1 MITVSEKCPL
11 CNKIASIEIDEA
23 LIKEQKIFPVTV
35 VGNSVEMDPY
45 PHRHLFFID
54 KHLQGRGVSF
64 ALLNVPPIK
73 DYKFIYA
80 KKEGFR
86 KVHMIIID
94 TKEKVADCRLL
105 YSFSCKNIFSMLITK
120 YADIRMNTDKIPTK
134 EILTIALSSGE
145 ITTKK
150 TKKGSL
156 QIKMYISKEKLLG
169 LILLDDIK
177 IKDSNIFAIL
187 KNYTKSVK
195 DVSLDFIIDSIE
207 KGKQIPIAALKV
219 IFENP
224 TIKEIKFSKLEKFGD
239 ILNEDLEKSINK
251 LRNINVSGKDIIALS
266 KSINTDIGDLANLI
280 TLLKHYDL
288 VTFSE

>member
-23 LIKEQKIFPVTV
+23 LIREQKIFPVTV
-35 VGNSVEMDPY
+35 VGNSIEMNPY

-73 DYKFIYA
+73 DYKFIYS

-86 KVHMIIID
+86 KIHIIFID

-105 YSFSCKNIFSMLITK
+105 YSFSCKEIFTMVITK
-120 YADIRMNTDKIPTK
+120 YADIRMSSEKIPTK
-134 EILTIALSSGE
+134 EILTLTLSSGE

-150 TKKGSL
+150 THIQMKVY
-156 QIKMYISKEKLLG
+156 MSKEKLLG
-169 LILLDDIK
+169 LIILDDVK
-177 IKDSNIFAIL
+177 IKDSLIFTIL

-195 DVSLDFIIDSIE
+195 EEGLEFIIDAIE
-207 KGKQIPIAALKV
+207 NEKTIPAAALKV

-224 TIKEIKFSKLEKFGD
+224 RIKDVRFDKLEKFGD
-239 ILNEDLEKSINK
+239 ILNEELEVIVNK
-251 LRNINVSGKDIIALS
+251 LRNTNINGKDVVTLS
-266 KSINTDIGDLANLI
+266 KNINTDLGDLANLFA
-280 TLLKHYDL
+280 LLKHYDL
-288 VTFSE
+288 VIFSE